1 MVKVDKTKRAGELTE
16 DECKRISNCIEDP
29 LAHGIPTYIF
39 NRQYDYKDG
48 KDYHKV
54 SNELDTKLREDLERM
69 KKVR

>member
-1 MVKVDKTKRAGELTE
+1 LRIDANKRAGELTE
-16 DECKRISNCIEDP
+16 EECSKINECIKDP
-29 LAHGIPTYIF
+29 LGHGIPKYLF
-39 NRQYDYKDG
+39 NRKFDYKEG